1 MAYRLDPEQTET
13 RIIHALVDF
22 AGQDVL
28 EIGCGNGRL
37 TWRFAEQARS
47 VLALDPKAA
56 EIEQARGQMP
66 AALSRRVT
74 FEAGDITTIEL
85 PEHSFDVAVLSWSI

>member
-1 MAYRLDPEQTET
+1 MAYRLDPEQTER

-22 AGQDVL
+22 EGKDVL
-28 EIGCGNGRL
+28 EVGCGNGRL

-56 EIEQARGQMP
+56 AIEQARGHLP
-66 AALSRRVT
+66 AALCRRVT

-85 PEHSFDVAVLSWSI
+85 PERSFDLAVLSWSI